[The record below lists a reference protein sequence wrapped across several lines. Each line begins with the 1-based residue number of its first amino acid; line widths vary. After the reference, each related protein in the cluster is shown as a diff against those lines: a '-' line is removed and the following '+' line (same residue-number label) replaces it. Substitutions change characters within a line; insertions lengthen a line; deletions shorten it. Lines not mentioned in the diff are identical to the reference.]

1 MKKNIS
7 YKTSQEDRVNK
18 TDIKAF
24 LGGKNNKIKVFRT
37 AKVRL
42 HK

>member
-1 MKKNIS
+1 M
-7 YKTSQEDRVNK
+7 VNK

-24 LGGKNNKIKVFRT
+24 LGDNNNKIKAFRT